1 MGTSRIGI
9 AGVAVLTLFAGV
21 APAQVI
27 GFENFAPP
35 GGLVNINPTTP
46 YVEAG
51 FQFLPLNGSSAVFD
65 SANSTTMLGNPSSWF
80 GFAGG
85 NTITLTRLSGP
96 PFSLTS
102 LLAGPSS
109 IAQGNP
115 VSLSLVGNVV
125 GGGTLNSSFLNLT
138 TATLENLNWTNL
150 ASVTLSS
157 TIDAGIDNVNVT
169 PVPEPTSLILV
180 GASLLVGGAWCRRNR
195 DEVLLS

>member
-1 MGTSRIGI
+1 MFRLSI
-9 AGVAVLTLFAGV
+9 GVAGISLLSLFSGA

-35 GGLVNINPTTP
+35 GGLVNINPTMP
-46 YVEAG
+46 YTEAG
-51 FQFLPLNGSSAVFD
+51 FQFLPSNSSSAVFD
-65 SANSTTMLGNPSSWF
+65 VASATTMLGNPSSWF
-80 GFAGG
+80 GFAAS

-115 VSLSLVGNVV
+115 ITLTLVGNVA
-125 GGGTLNSSFLNLT
+125 GGGTLNASFPNLT

-150 ASVTLSS
+150 SSVTLSS
-157 TIDAGIDNVNVT
+157 TSDAGIDNVSVSG
-169 PVPEPTSLILV
+169 VPEPTSLIFV
-180 GASLLVGGAWCRRNR
+180 GFGLLVETVRRR
-195 DEVLLS
+195 RKVITK